1 MAIVDEV
8 GAVANDGGADR
19 PVGLRKTMR
28 WYDGSIVCLSAFG
41 FMLSTVGY
49 SIGALGALGAL
60 ALWAVSAIFGA
71 LQTRIFIEPATML
84 ADSSGGLSA
93 FAREAW
99 RRWQNLVSP
108 LTGFGYWIAYTS
120 TLSAFGLIAGQL
132 VQAQWF
138 SSATWTVRPLGIS
151 IGLAQVI
158 AVAIIIAV
166 WIINVAGMSPTI
178 KFGRI
183 TGVLFIV
190 VLALF
195 AFLPYLTGHF
205 HPRFLT
211 WNIGEP
217 GQSWGGARLAI
228 VYLYLMGWSCY
239 PTEQAATFAPEYE
252 NTATD
257 THRALL
263 TTAVIGLVAFTIV
276 PLGLGGVLD
285 SQTIAANPVAFFV
298 IELSDMLGSAG
309 ASIAV
314 VLIII
319 ACLLTMNASTM
330 NASRALY
337 ATSHR
342 GYTIRVFG
350 RLNRHSVPANAMTL
364 DMLVNV
370 LVVLLL
376 NSVIGIVAASN
387 MAYFVVVILA
397 LAGVIALRRVMPNHH
412 RPVRLRRGWLI
423 LAGAFAIINTFLLV
437 VGSTSF
443 QESGYGGWNDF
454 FVGLGA
460 LILGIVLYLWRV
472 LVQDRTKVAWRDIR
486 PYVGDLHARADG
498 GITDALRS
506 TAPVSALAGPGEIAR
521 E

>member
-1 MAIVDEV
+1 MAVTKQVEPPGEV
-8 GAVANDGGADR
+8 SAPHAAG
-19 PVGLRKTMR
+19 GLRKTMR

-60 ALWAVSAIFGA
+60 ALWALSAVFGA
-71 LQTRIFIEPATML
+71 IQTRIFVEPATML

-99 RRWQNLVSP
+99 RRWQNLIAP

-132 VQAQWF
+132 IQAEWF
-138 SSATWTVRPLGIS
+138 SSATWTLRPLGIS
-151 IGLAQVI
+151 IGLAQLL
-158 AVAIIIAV
+158 AVAMILGV
-166 WIINVAGMSPTI
+166 WVINVAGMSPTI

-183 TGVLFIV
+183 TGVLFV
-190 VLALF
+190 LVLALF
-195 AFLPYLTGHF
+195 AFLPYLTGDF

-211 WNIGEP
+211 WNIGAA
-217 GQSWGGARLAI
+217 GQSWGGVKLAI

-252 NTATD
+252 NTGED
-257 THRALL
+257 THRALV
-263 TTAVIGLVAFTIV
+263 TTAIIGLAVFTLV

-285 SQTIAANPVAFFV
+285 SGTIAANPIAFFV
-298 IELSDMLGSAG
+298 IELTKMMGSAG

-314 VLIII
+314 VLILI

-364 DMLVNV
+364 DMVVNV
-370 LVVLLL
+370 LVVILL

-397 LAGVIALRRVMPNHH
+397 LAGVIALRRVMPDHH
-412 RPVRLRRGWLI
+412 RPIRLGRGWLV
-423 LAGAFAIINTFLLV
+423 LAGVFAVINTVLLV

-460 LILGIVLYLWRV
+460 LVLGIVLYLWRT
-472 LVQDRTKVAWRDIR
+472 LVQDRRRVMWRDPR
-486 PYVGDLHARADG
+486 PYVGDARVLGD
-498 GITDALRS
+498 TLE
-506 TAPVSALAGPGEIAR
+506 L
-521 E
+521 